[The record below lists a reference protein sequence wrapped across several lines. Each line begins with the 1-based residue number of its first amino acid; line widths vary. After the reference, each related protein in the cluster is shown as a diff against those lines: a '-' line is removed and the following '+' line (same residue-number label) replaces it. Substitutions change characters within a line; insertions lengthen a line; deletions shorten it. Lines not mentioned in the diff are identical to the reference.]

1 ERDLVTTYTVE
12 KASPNGRE
20 RVCHDVFCDESI
32 SQWLREILSRRIPW
46 KKPLQMVERDLVT
59 TYTVEKASPNGRE
72 RVCHDVFCDESISQ
86 WLREILLRRIRWEKL
101 LQMVEREYVKSNS
114 LMKVCLT

>member
-59 TYTVEKASPNGRE
+59 THSAEKASPNGRE
-72 RVCHDVFCDESISQ
+72 RACHDVFRDKSISQ
-86 WLREILLRRIRWEKL
+86 WLRENLSRRIPRKKHL
-101 LQMVEREYVKSNS
+101 
-114 LMKVCLT
+114 